1 MGVLPVAA
9 VEVLLEE
16 VEVVQQA
23 LMVVEEV
30 VEQQESVPVLV

>member
-1 MGVLPVAA
+1 MMEVVEVLPVAA

-23 LMVVEEV
+23 LMVVEGV
-30 VEQQESVPVLV
+30 VE